1 MTFFIITI
9 AIILFIANRYGVKK
23 SGDVGEFINV
33 NYSVEVGKKF
43 FFGIVC
49 SENVN

>member
-23 SGDVGEFINV
+23 RGDVGEFINV
-33 NYSVEVGKKF
+33 YYSAEIRKKLGIWGVG
-43 FFGIVC
+43 
-49 SENVN
+49 